1 MTFDWK
7 QIIGDPAMTK
17 SLTLPIILILAFTS
31 MSCEQSVIIE
41 EYPYVLRD
49 LTRPELQ
56 LVESDNAFGMN
67 LFKAIVEAR
76 ADSNVFISP
85 FSIAMALGMTMNGAA
100 GNTYEEMKN
109 TLEFQGLSEDD
120 INGAFRSLIDLFT
133 ILDPEVV
140 FEIANSIWVRLG
152 YPVLQD
158 FLDVNQTYF
167 DAEIR
172 ELDFSLAEALD
183 IINGWIADQ
192 THGRIEEVLDRI
204 DPSVVMYLIN
214 AIYFKGNWTYRFDE
228 SETVDAQFTLP
239 DGSRVPCE
247 MMRMQCDLDYFQG
260 PGFQAVDLPYGNGQF
275 SMTVLLP
282 DPGTTVDEIA
292 AQITPQTWDQW
303 MGNFEETAVD
313 IGLPRFTLEWEMLL
327 NDILKGL
334 GMTDAFGAGA
344 DFTRI
349 NPAGNLYI
357 SRVIHKT
364 FVEVNEEGTEAAAVT
379 VVEMREFSTPHMTMN
394 RPFLFVIREN
404 HSGTLLFMGKLVN
417 PSEG

>member
-1 MTFDWK
+1 MAR
-7 QIIGDPAMTK
+7 ILA
-17 SLTLPIILILAFTS
+17 LPLILILVFSAVTCDHQGTTDPFTG
-31 MSCEQSVIIE
+31 E
-41 EYPYVLRD
+41 LRD
-49 LTRPELQ
+49 LTGPELQ
-56 LVESDNAFGMN
+56 LVESDNAFGMKI
-67 LFKAIVEAR
+67 FKAIVEAK

-85 FSIAMALGMTMNGAA
+85 LSIAMALGMTMNGAA

-109 TLEFQGLSEDD
+109 TLEFHELTEDQ
-120 INGAFRSLIDLFT
+120 INGAFRSLIDLLVD
-133 ILDPEVV
+133 LDPEVI

-172 ELDFSLAEALD
+172 ELDFSLAEAVD
-183 IINGWIADQ
+183 IINGWIADK
-192 THGRIEEVLDRI
+192 THGKIEEVLDRI
-204 DPSVVMYLIN
+204 DPNVIMYLIN
-214 AIYFKGNWTYRFDE
+214 AIYFKGTWTYQFDE
-228 SETVDAQFTLP
+228 SETVDAQFTIP
-239 DGSRVPCE
+239 DGSQVSCE

-282 DPGTTVDEIA
+282 DPGTTVDDIA
-292 AQITPQTWDQW
+292 AQITPQTWSQW
-303 MGNFEETAVD
+303 MSSLEETT
-313 IGLPRFTLEWEMLL
+313 INLGLPRFTLEWEMLL
-327 NDILKGL
+327 NDILKQL
-334 GMTDAFGAGA
+334 GMVDAFGAGA

-349 NPAGNLYI
+349 NPGGNLYI

-364 FVEVNEEGTEAAAVT
+364 FVEVDEEGTEAAAVT
-379 VVEMREFSTPHMTMN
+379 VVEMREFATPGMTMN

-417 PSEG
+417 PVEQAS